1 MEAQGQAKYGAHLE
15 RQLSN
20 LKLVS
25 RLLTH
30 ELHSQGG
37 AKTITLSREEVNEI
51 RTTIDLF
58 IEEVGRRHGG
68 AGAATRPAEP
78 VVASRTSS
86 N

>member
-1 MEAQGQAKYGAHLE
+1 MEVPGNTKFGTRLE

-20 LKLVS
+20 LKLIS

-51 RTTIDLF
+51 KTTIELF
-58 IEEVGRRHGG
+58 IEEVGRSPG
-68 AGAATRPAEP
+68 AGTTRPAETTP
-78 VVASRTSS
+78 VNPRT

>member
-1 MEAQGQAKYGAHLE
+1 MEAQGTTKYGAHLE

-37 AKTITLSREEVNEI
+37 AKTITLSRDEVNEI
-51 RTTIDLF
+51 RTTLDLF
-58 IEEVGRRHGG
+58 IEEVGRRSSGG
-68 AGAATRPAEP
+68 GMTRPAETT
-78 VVASRTSS
+78 VVSSRA